1 MMAAKRRE
9 SVGSVEKAFLV
20 LGAFSSQ
27 KPMLGFGDLVQATG
41 LNRSAVQRV
50 THTLVHLGYLR
61 KETPGLY
68 ALSHQVLRLS
78 YAHMRFNTL
87 MQVAAPY
94 ISGLAD
100 ELGMR
105 ADLAVLDDTEVVYLI
120 RIPSRIEMFSISPMG
135 RRWTAIS
142 SASGRAML
150 SRLDDDSIADVVARA
165 DLPRATPST
174 ILDRER
180 IRALIAQARNDGYAY
195 QLGEVL
201 PGAAAIA
208 APIIGA
214 FDAPIGAVSLGT
226 TVTEMQM
233 DPRREELA
241 RRVME
246 TANTLSQMNITRP

>member
-1 MMAAKRRE
+1 MTTKRRE
-9 SVGSVEKAFLV
+9 TIGSVEKAFLV
-20 LGAFSSQ
+20 LGAFKSQ
-27 KPMLGFGDLVQATG
+27 TPELGLDDLARATG
-41 LNRSAVQRV
+41 MNRSAVQRV
-50 THTLVHLGYLR
+50 THTLAQLGYLQ

-68 ALSHQVLRLS
+68 ALTHKILHLS
-78 YAHMRFNTL
+78 YAHMRFNML

-150 SRLDDDSIADVVARA
+150 SRLDDDGIADVIARA
-165 DLPRATPST
+165 DLPRTTPST

-180 IRALIAQARNDGYAY
+180 IREIIVQARKAGYTY

-208 APIIGA
+208 APVIGA
-214 FDAPIGAVSLGT
+214 SGAPIGAVSLGT
-226 TVTEMQM
+226 TVTEMQVAA
-233 DPRREELA
+233 RREELA

-246 TANTLSQMNITRP
+246 TANALSQMNIIRP